1 MVLECELG
9 YFTPVE
15 IFYLL
20 SRFKKS
26 GRLEFEDG
34 VVYFIDGNVVHAKIK
49 NVVGMEAL
57 YQLSLK
63 EKGKVRFFP
72 DEKPEEITISEE
84 TGALFEEIEKR
95 KIEIKEFKEKLP
107 PFDTIPLKSRHT
119 PEGEKIA
126 LRKKDWKVLILV
138 DGKRNIQKIIE
149 ESGLGALDA
158 YQTLHWLFE
167 KGLIY
172 DPQAKKRLIEEG
184 KKKVGAVLSSLGE
197 GPWKDE
203 VLKLI
208 EEMEL
213 SGVVDVGKEI
223 DVDEE
228 AGVPPERLSE
238 FFDTALERIRKKAEE
253 VLGKVLAK
261 KRIQNG
267 LKKAGVK

>member
-9 YFTPVE
+9 YFTPIE

-26 GRLEFEDG
+26 GRLEFETG
-34 VVYFIDGNVVHAKIK
+34 EVYFIEGNVVHAKRGELT
-49 NVVGMEAL
+49 GMEAL
-57 YQLSLK
+57 YQLSL
-63 EKGKVRFFP
+63 EESGKIRFFP

-84 TGALFEEIEKR
+84 TGTLFEEIERR
-95 KIEIKEFKEKLP
+95 KLEIKEFKEKLP
-107 PFDTIPLKSRHT
+107 PFDTVPLKSTRT

-138 DGKRNIQKIIE
+138 DGKRTIKEIIE
-149 ESGLGALDA
+149 QSGLGALDA

-172 DPQAKKRLIEEG
+172 DPEAKKRLIEEG
-184 KKKVGAVLSSLGE
+184 KKKLGAVLSSLGE

-208 EEMEL
+208 NEMEL
-213 SGVVDVGKEI
+213 SGVVEVNGGVK
-223 DVDEE
+223 VDAQ
-228 AGVPPERLSE
+228 AGVSPEKLGE
-238 FFDTALERIRKKAEE
+238 FFESAFERIKSKAEE

-261 KRIQNG
+261 KKIQDG